1 MNKPAITSF
10 REIKENINKSHTRA
24 SVVRNITVKQGG
36 FLLAWNKTMASSENE
51 PPSDSWSRR
60 VSLCCKIRNNQKGT
74 NSESIQRYNKKRKG
88 HSEM

>member
-10 REIKENINKSHTRA
+10 REIKENVNKSHTRA
-24 SVVRNITVKQGG
+24 SVRNITVKQGG
-36 FLLAWNKTMASSENE
+36 FLLAWNKTMASPENE

-88 HSEM
+88 HSVM